1 MKILISLFLFFTLA
15 AGQDWQTITTM
26 NEVRAVERVDDV
38 LWVATSGGVLRYSET
53 DHSAQTFTNVDGIHS
68 LLLTDIEADT
78 HGQIITGGQ
87 AGLLE
92 IYNGQTNTWHQ
103 LYALQ
108 GNPIHD
114 IFYSNDSLW
123 VAAGKGVA
131 IFIWNGSDY
140 LFKDFF
146 QNFPVLPGSA
156 NKVLTQNGILWL
168 GTDVGLLRA
177 PADIGRF
184 TINDPALW
192 KIYKTV
198 DGLPSNTI
206 TALERQGNRLYIGTS
221 KGLAT
226 WAVETGIVQSLNWFK
241 DINGNYLYVTHIH
254 DAGSSLFIASSGYIF
269 RYLLESGTTFLKD
282 LKIAITGLAITE
294 DGKYVLGLKNA
305 GLYVEGMNKPLQLSG
320 PKTNVFSRVL
330 IDNAGG
336 YWGLSYPP
344 GSITA
349 NGFYVNR
356 GKTWENYLYIGPYW
370 FTLNA
375 AYTIIQDRFENIW
388 IGTWGG
394 GLVLIPPS
402 GIPEYFHNFN
412 SSGTLQYQTADT
424 TKKITLDDAVV
435 HSGFLTGVANNTS
448 YEVISALKEGPNQR
462 LWIGNYWASNG
473 HLLASAP
480 YTAEGSLSLNPDDWV
495 YFGKDDGINAAEGA
509 ISCLTF
515 DDFGRVWI
523 GTSKDGVFVL
533 DYNNTLAD
541 KSDDKMYRINTDD
554 ELYSNTIYSI
564 ATDQDGIVWI
574 GTAAG
579 LNSYDGVNVYKHVGD
594 PEGVSGPLENR
605 INDIFVDE
613 YNNKWFATTGGLSI
627 LKAGYSAWDSHAWK
641 GYSTKNS
648 GLISDNVFSVFVD
661 SKSARALVGTDMGL
675 SVYTGTFAET
685 EPDFNKIAG
694 GPNPFVLSAKS
705 GFFTLTHLQD
715 HSTVKIFTLNGVL
728 VRQLDTGSFYSNGS
742 PTLEGSRAYWDG
754 RDSSGRFVNSGIYL
768 YAAYTVE
775 GQSVSGKI
783 AVIRK

>member
-1 MKILISLFLFFTLA
+1 MKILCSLFLLVAFA
-15 AGQDWQTITTM
+15 VAQDWQTITTM
-26 NEVRAVERVDDV
+26 NEVRAVVQVDNA
-38 LWVATSGGVLRYSET
+38 LWAATTGGVFRYDET
-53 DHSAQTFTNVDGIHS
+53 NRSTRTFTNVDGIRS
-68 LLLTDIEADT
+68 ILLSDIEADN
-78 HGQIITGGQ
+78 HEQIITGGQ

-92 IYNGQTNTWHQ
+92 IYNRQTNAWHQ

-108 GNPIHD
+108 GNPIYD

-131 IFIWNGSDY
+131 IFIWNGTDY

-146 QNFPVLPGSA
+146 QNFPVLPGKA
-156 NKVLTQNGILWL
+156 MTVHTQNGMLWV
-168 GTDVGLLRA
+168 GTDVGLLSA

-184 TINDPALW
+184 TINDPSQWRVFGIA
-192 KIYKTV
+192 
-198 DGLPSNTI
+198 DGLPSANI
-206 TALERQGNRLYIGTS
+206 TALESQGNRLFIGTS
-221 KGLAT
+221 KGLAIRT
-226 WAVETGIVQSLNWFK
+226 ADQGITQAMNWYK
-241 DINGNYLYVTHIH
+241 DINGNYLYVTHIL
-254 DAGSSLFIASSGYIF
+254 DAGSSLFISSSGYIF
-269 RYLLESGTTFLKD
+269 RYVQEAGTTFLKD
-282 LKIAITGLAITE
+282 LKVAITGVTMNG
-294 DGKYVLGLKNA
+294 DGHYVLGLKNA
-305 GLYVEGMNKPLQLSG
+305 GLYVEGMNKTIQLSG
-320 PKTNVFSRVL
+320 PRTNVFSRVL
-330 IDNAGG
+330 IDDAGA

-356 GKTWENYLYIGPYW
+356 GNTWENYLYIGPYW

-375 AYTIIQDRFENIW
+375 AYAIIQDHFNNII

-394 GLVLIPPS
+394 GLVFIPPS

-424 TKKITLDDAVV
+424 TEKTVLDDAIV
-435 HSGFLTGVANNTS
+435 HSGFLAGVANNTS

-462 LWIGNYWASNG
+462 LWIGNYWASND

-480 YTAEGSLSLNPDDWV
+480 YTAEGSISLNPEDWV
-495 YFGKDDGINAAEGA
+495 YFGADDGIKAAEGA
-509 ISCLTF
+509 ISCLAF

-533 DYNNTLAD
+533 DYNNTLTN
-541 KSDDKMYRINTDD
+541 KNDDKMYTLTTDD
-554 ELYSNTIYSI
+554 DLYSNTILSM
-564 ATDQDGIVWI
+564 ATDEDGIVWI

-594 PEGVSGPLENR
+594 PEGIIGPLENR
-605 INDIFVDE
+605 INDIFVDT
-613 YNNKWFATTGGLSI
+613 YNNKWFATSGGLSI
-627 LKAGYSAWDSHAWK
+627 LKAGYSAWDSHAWT
-641 GYSTKNS
+641 GYSIANS

-661 SKSARALVGTDMGL
+661 EKTTRALIGTDMGL

-685 EPDFNKIAG
+685 EPNFNKIAG
-694 GPNPFVLSAKS
+694 GPNPFILSENT
-705 GFFTLTHLQD
+705 GTYTLTHLQD

-728 VRQLDTGSFYSNGS
+728 VRQLDTGSFYSNGN
-742 PTLEGSRAYWDG
+742 PTLEGSRAFWDG
-754 RDSSGRFVNSGIYL
+754 RDHSGRVVNSGIYL
-768 YAAYTVE
+768 YAAYTIE